1 MLNFRSI
8 SGHSFLFQGENWLEN
23 VLNDL
28 SSVFLGHWLE
38 VDLETT
44 KLQNSKKKTFLRHC
58 EFVEKMFQFCTYL
71 CRYSSW
77 KSRDQWYRYPFKR
90 QPHKIVRHTQRIR
103 RHQATNFL
111 SVFDHFVGLAL
122 KGLSNIAFIIAFFF
136 QNILVV
142 TTIEPVTPEQR
153 ALLK

>member
-1 MLNFRSI
+1 MLNCRSI
-8 SGHSFLFQGENWLEN
+8 SDHSFLFQGENWLKN

-28 SSVFLGHWLE
+28 SSVFLGQWLE
-38 VDLETT
+38 VGLGTT
-44 KLQNSKKKTFLRHC
+44 KLQNSKKKTKTFLRHC

-77 KSRDQWYRYPFKR
+77 KSRGQWYRYPFKR

-103 RHQATNFL
+103 RHQPTIFL

-122 KGLSNIAFIIAFFF
+122 KGLLSNIAFIIAFFF
-136 QNILVV
+136 RIF
-142 TTIEPVTPEQR
+142 
-153 ALLK
+153 LLLPP